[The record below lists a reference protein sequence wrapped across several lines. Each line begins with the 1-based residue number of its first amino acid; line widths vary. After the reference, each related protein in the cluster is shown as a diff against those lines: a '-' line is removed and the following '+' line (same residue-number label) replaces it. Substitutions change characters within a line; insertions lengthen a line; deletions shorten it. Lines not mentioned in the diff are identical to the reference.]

1 MSDFS
6 ITLGPTG
13 IQLELP
19 DTTGWYEFIKRPEA
33 TTHIAYMGE
42 SGAVYIPEANIT
54 PNDFMNALMQGQAY
68 RLVRVIDIERAGKYE
83 PNG

>member
-1 MSDFS
+1 MSDFA

-19 DTTGWYEFIKRPEA
+19 DTAGWYEFIKHPEA

-42 SGAVYIPEANIT
+42 SGSVYIPEAGIT
-54 PNDFMNALMQGQAY
+54 ADDFMEALMKGQTY
-68 RLVRVIDIERAGKYE
+68 RLVRVIDVESAGKRHDV
-83 PNG
+83 